1 MFKEIMKYQ
10 DLLFMLT
17 FRDIRI
23 RYKQAAMGFLWAIF
37 MPIVAVAAGM
47 IIKVAMAR
55 VGGREV
61 EMLGIVSI
69 AVKVLPW
76 SFFISALRFA
86 VSSLIGNANLVT
98 KIFFPRAV
106 LPLAAILACLF
117 DFSIACLVLVV
128 MLTFAKL
135 GVSIFLLWIP
145 LLIIM
150 LFFFV
155 SGLGLIL
162 AAANLFY
169 RDVKYVVE
177 VILTFGIFFTPVLYE
192 AKIFGQ
198 WKNLLLLNPVGSILE
213 SINAAVVLKQMPD
226 PFWLTYAGIMSV
238 AVFFIGMHIFQKLEY
253 RFAENI

>member
-1 MFKEIMKYQ
+1 MFKEIMKYR

-55 VGGREV
+55 VAGREV
-61 EMLGIVSI
+61 EFLGIVSI

-86 VSSLIGNANLVT
+86 VQSLIGNANLVT

-117 DFSIACLVLVV
+117 DFSIACVVLVV
-128 MLTFAKL
+128 MLTLAKL
-135 GVSIFLLWIP
+135 GVSVYLFFVP
-145 LLIIM
+145 LFIIM
-150 LFFFV
+150 LFLLV
-155 SGLGLIL
+155 SDGP
-162 AAANLFY
+162 
-169 RDVKYVVE
+169 
-177 VILTFGIFFTPVLYE
+177 TLYP
-192 AKIFGQ
+192 K
-198 WKNLLLLNPVGSILE
+198 
-213 SINAAVVLKQMPD
+213 
-226 PFWLTYAGIMSV
+226 
-238 AVFFIGMHIFQKLEY
+238 
-253 RFAENI
+253 